1 MNRHVS
7 TALLAAGV
15 FGAAFLAHLAWWRIA
30 LPRRQTAALL
40 LLFCGVLGIWL
51 AVSHFMPGRWFTA
64 ADRWQAI
71 HVAVFHVAC
80 TLAYVVAY
88 SALEHRSPSMT
99 LLVAVA
105 DSGGAGCTPEELRGL
120 LAGASPVEVRLDAMV
135 HDGMV
140 IRDGDDIRLAAK
152 GRAWA
157 AVFSTWRRFLGMPRG
172 G

>member
-1 MNRHVS
+1 MS
-7 TALLAAGV
+7 TALLAIGV
-15 FGAAFLAHLAWWRIA
+15 FATAFLVHLAWWRIA

-40 LLFCGVLGIWL
+40 AVFFGVLVVWL
-51 AVSHFMPGRWFTA
+51 GVSHFLPGRWFTA

-71 HVAVFHVAC
+71 HVAIFHTAC
-80 TLAYVVAY
+80 ALAYIVAY

-105 DSGGAGCTPEELRGL
+105 DSGGAGCTPEQLRSL
-120 LAGASPVEVRLDAMV
+120 LAGASPVEVRLNAMV
-135 HDGMV
+135 HEGMV
-140 IRDGDDIRLAAK
+140 TLDGDGYRLAQK

-157 AVFSTWRRFLGMPRG
+157 TVLSNWRRLLGMPPG

>member
-1 MNRHVS
+1 VT
-7 TALLAAGV
+7 TALLAIGV
-15 FGAAFLAHLAWWRIA
+15 FATAFMAHLAWWRIA

-40 LLFCGVLGIWL
+40 GLFLAALFAWL
-51 AVSHFMPGRWFTA
+51 AVSHFLPGRWFTA
-64 ADRWQAI
+64 GDRWEAI
-71 HVAVFHVAC
+71 HVAVFHIAC

-105 DSGGAGCTPEELRGL
+105 EAGDAGCSPDQMRGL
-120 LAGASPVEVRLDAMV
+120 LASASPLEMRLDAML
-135 HDGMV
+135 HDGM
-140 IRDGDDIRLAAK
+140 IARDGDGYRLAAK

-157 AVFSTWRRFLGMPRG
+157 TVLSAWRRFLGMAPG

>member
-1 MNRHVS
+1 MT
-7 TALLAAGV
+7 TALLAAVV
-15 FGAAFLAHLAWWRIA
+15 FATAFAAHLAWWRIS

-40 LLFCGVLGIWL
+40 GLFL
-51 AVSHFMPGRWFTA
+51 AVLVAWLTASHFMPGRWFTA
-64 ADRWQAI
+64 ASRWQAI
-71 HVAVFHVAC
+71 HVAVFHTAC

-105 DSGGAGCTPEELRGL
+105 DAGDAGCSPDELRGL

-135 HDGMV
+135 HDGM
-140 IRDGDDIRLAAK
+140 IARDGEGYRLLGK

-157 AVFSTWRRFLGMPRG
+157 TVLSAWRRLLGMPPG

>member
-1 MNRHVS
+1 MS
-7 TALLAAGV
+7 TALLAGGV
-15 FGAAFLAHLAWWRIA
+15 FAAAFLIHLIWWRIA

-40 LLFCGVLGIWL
+40 AVFFGVLVAWL
-51 AVSHFMPGRWFTA
+51 AVSHFLPGHWLTA

-71 HVAVFHVAC
+71 HVAVFHTAC
-80 TLAYVVAY
+80 SLAYIVAY

-105 DSGGAGCTPEELRGL
+105 DSGTAGCSPEELRGL

-135 HDGMV
+135 HEGMV
-140 IRDGDDIRLAAK
+140 VRDGDGYRLAPK

-157 AVFSTWRRFLGMPRG
+157 TVLPHWRRLLGMPPG

>member
-1 MNRHVS
+1 MS
-7 TALLAAGV
+7 TALHAAGI
-15 FGAAFLAHLAWWRIA
+15 FCAAFLVHLLWWRLA

-40 LLFCGVLGIWL
+40 MLFCGVLVAWL
-51 AVSHFMPGRWFTA
+51 AVSHFIPGRWFTA
-64 ADRWQAI
+64 ADRWEAI
-71 HVAVFHVAC
+71 HVAIFHVSC

-105 DSGGAGCTPEELRGL
+105 DSGAAGCTPEELHGL

-140 IRDGDDIRLAAK
+140 TCDGDGYVLAPK

-157 AVFSTWRRFLGMPRG
+157 AVFAAWRRFLGMPRG

>member
-1 MNRHVS
+1 MF
-7 TALLAAGV
+7 TALLAIGV
-15 FGAAFLAHLAWWRIA
+15 LTVAFLVHWIWWRIA

-40 LLFCGVLGIWL
+40 AVFFGLLVAWL
-51 AVSHFMPGRWFTA
+51 AVSHFLPGRWFTA

-71 HVAVFHVAC
+71 HVAVFHTAC
-80 TLAYVVAY
+80 ALAYIVAY

-105 DSGGAGCTPEELRGL
+105 DSRAGGCSHEELRGL
-120 LAGASPVEVRLDAMV
+120 LAGASPVQVRLDAMV
-135 HDGMV
+135 NEGMV
-140 IRDGDDIRLAAK
+140 IRDGDSYRLAPK

-157 AVFSTWRRFLGMPRG
+157 SVLSTWRRLLGMPRG

>member
-1 MNRHVS
+1 MS
-7 TALLAAGV
+7 TAILAIGV
-15 FGAAFLAHLAWWRIA
+15 FATAFLVHLAWWRIA

-40 LLFCGVLGIWL
+40 AVFFGVLVVWL
-51 AVSHFMPGRWFTA
+51 GVSHFFPGRWFTA

-71 HVAVFHVAC
+71 HVAIFHTAC
-80 TLAYVVAY
+80 ALAYIVAY

-105 DSGGAGCTPEELRGL
+105 DSGGAGCTPEQLRSL
-120 LAGASPVEVRLDAMV
+120 LAGASPVEVRLNAMV
-135 HDGMV
+135 HEGMV
-140 IRDGDDIRLAAK
+140 TLDGDGYRLAQK

-157 AVFSTWRRFLGMPRG
+157 TVLSNWRRLLGMPPG

>member
-1 MNRHVS
+1 MS
-7 TALLAAGV
+7 TTLLALGV
-15 FGAAFLAHLAWWRIA
+15 FTAAFVLHLIWWRIA
-30 LPRRQTAALL
+30 LPRRQTAVLL
-40 LLFCGVLGIWL
+40 GVFFGLLAVWL
-51 AVSHFMPGRWFTA
+51 AVSHAMPGRWFTA

-71 HVAVFHVAC
+71 HVAIVHTAC
-80 TLAYVVAY
+80 ALAYVVAY

-105 DSGGAGCTPEELRGL
+105 DSGRAGCSAEELRGL

-135 HDGMV
+135 HEGMAV
-140 IRDGDDIRLAAK
+140 RDGDDYRLAPK

-157 AVFSTWRRFLGMPRG
+157 TVLSAWRRLLGLPPG

>member
-1 MNRHVS
+1 MSRTLS
-7 TALLAAGV
+7 TALLATGV
-15 FGAAFLAHLAWWRIA
+15 FGVAFLVHLAWWRLA

-40 LLFCGVLGIWL
+40 MLFGGVLAAWL

-64 ADRWQAI
+64 ADRWEAI
-71 HVAVFHVAC
+71 HVAIFHVSC
-80 TLAYVVAY
+80 TLAYIVAY

-105 DSGGAGCTPEELRGL
+105 DSGGAGCPPEELRGL

-140 IRDGDDIRLAAK
+140 TRDGDGYRLASK
-152 GRAWA
+152 GRVWA
-157 AVFSTWRRFLGMPRG
+157 AVFSAWRRLLGMPRG

>member
-1 MNRHVS
+1 VN
-7 TALLAAGV
+7 TALLAFAV
-15 FGAAFLAHLAWWRIA
+15 FATAFVVHLAWWRIS

-40 LLFCGVLGIWL
+40 GLFFAVLFAWL
-51 AVSHFMPGRWFTA
+51 AVSHFMPGRRFTA
-64 ADRWQAI
+64 TDRWEAI
-71 HVAVFHVAC
+71 HVAVFHTAC

-105 DSGGAGCTPEELRGL
+105 DAGDTGCSPEELRGL
-120 LAGASPVEVRLDAMV
+120 LTGASPVEVRLDAMV
-135 HDGMV
+135 HDRM
-140 IRDGDDIRLAAK
+140 IARDGDGYRLAAK

-157 AVFSTWRRFLGMPRG
+157 TVLSAWRRLLGMPPG

>member
-1 MNRHVS
+1 VN
-7 TALLAAGV
+7 TALLAAGL
-15 FGAAFLAHLAWWRIA
+15 FLTAFTAHIAWWRIA

-40 LLFCGVLGIWL
+40 GVFFGILALWL
-51 AVSHFMPGRWFTA
+51 TVSHFMPARWFTA

-71 HVAVFHVAC
+71 HVAIFHTAC

-88 SALEHRSPSMT
+88 SAIEHRSPSMT
-99 LLVAVA
+99 LLVSVA
-105 DSGGAGCTPEELRGL
+105 DAREVGRTAAELRDL

-140 IRDGDDIRLAAK
+140 VRDGDDYRIAGKGQTWVAVLAM
-152 GRAWA
+152 
-157 AVFSTWRRFLGMPRG
+157 WRRYLGLPKG

>member
-1 MNRHVS
+1 MS
-7 TALLAAGV
+7 TALLAGGV
-15 FGAAFLAHLAWWRIA
+15 FAAAFLLHLIWWRIA

-40 LLFCGVLGIWL
+40 AVFFGVLVVWL
-51 AVSHFMPGRWFTA
+51 AVSHFLPGHWLTA

-71 HVAVFHVAC
+71 HVAVFHTAC
-80 TLAYVVAY
+80 SLAYIVAY

-105 DSGGAGCTPEELRGL
+105 DSGTAGCSPEELRGL

-135 HDGMV
+135 HEGMV
-140 IRDGDDIRLAAK
+140 VLDGDGYRLAPK

-157 AVFSTWRRFLGMPRG
+157 TVLTHWRRLLGMPPG

>member
-1 MNRHVS
+1 MS
-7 TALLAAGV
+7 TALLAIGV
-15 FGAAFLAHLAWWRIA
+15 FATAFLLHLAWWRIA

-40 LLFCGVLGIWL
+40 AVFFGVLVVWL
-51 AVSHFMPGRWFTA
+51 GVSHFLPGRWCTA

-71 HVAVFHVAC
+71 HVAIFHTAC
-80 TLAYVVAY
+80 ALAYIVAY

-105 DSGGAGCTPEELRGL
+105 DSGAAGCSPEELRSL

-135 HDGMV
+135 HEGMV
-140 IRDGDDIRLAAK
+140 TRDGDGYRLAPK

-157 AVFSTWRRFLGMPRG
+157 TVLSNWRRLLGMPPG

>member
-1 MNRHVS
+1 MN
-7 TALLAAGV
+7 TALLGTGV
-15 FGAAFLAHLAWWRIA
+15 FATAFIAHLAWWRIS

-40 LLFCGVLGIWL
+40 ALFFTVLLVWL
-51 AVSHFMPGRWFTA
+51 TVSHFMPGRWFTA

-71 HVAVFHVAC
+71 HVAVFHTAC

-105 DSGGAGCTPEELRGL
+105 DSGDAGCAPDELRGL
-120 LAGASPVEVRLDAMV
+120 LVGASPVEVRLDAMV
-135 HDGMV
+135 HDGM
-140 IRDGDDIRLAAK
+140 ITRDGDGYRLATK

-157 AVFSTWRRFLGMPRG
+157 TVLSNWRRLLGMPPG

>member
-1 MNRHVS
+1 MS
-7 TALLAAGV
+7 TALLAIGV
-15 FGAAFLAHLAWWRIA
+15 FATAFLLHLAWWRIA

-40 LLFCGVLGIWL
+40 AVFFGVLVVWL
-51 AVSHFMPGRWFTA
+51 GVSHFFPGRWFTA

-71 HVAVFHVAC
+71 HVAIFHTAC
-80 TLAYVVAY
+80 ALAYIVAY

-105 DSGGAGCTPEELRGL
+105 DSGGAGCTPEQLRSL
-120 LAGASPVEVRLDAMV
+120 LAGASPVEVRLNAMV
-135 HDGMV
+135 HEGMV
-140 IRDGDDIRLAAK
+140 TLDGDGYRLAPK

-157 AVFSTWRRFLGMPRG
+157 TVLSNWRRLLGMPPG

>member
-1 MNRHVS
+1 MNS
-7 TALLAAGV
+7 ALLAAGLFAV
-15 FGAAFLAHLAWWRIA
+15 SFLVHLVWWRLA

-40 LLFCGVLGIWL
+40 GLFFGVLSIWL
-51 AVSHFMPGRWFTA
+51 AASHFMPGQWFTA
-64 ADRWQAI
+64 ADVWQAI
-71 HVAVFHVAC
+71 HVAIFHTAC

-105 DSGGAGCTPEELRGL
+105 NARGAGRTAADLRSL
-120 LAGASPVEVRLDAMV
+120 LGDASPVEVRLDAMA

-140 IRDGDDIRLAAK
+140 VRDGDDYRLAPK
-152 GRAWA
+152 GQTWV
-157 AVFSTWRRFLGMPRG
+157 AVLSIWRRCLGLPRG